1 MVANILKYLQL
12 YFFWCSLLIQKEA
25 IVSPQQCDTDF
36 CSDLRECVMQN
47 VACSHRNHC
56 VSIVQLNWADVK
68 AKHMG

>member
-1 MVANILKYLQL
+1 MSLRKSVRKNGGKYFKVPSAVL
-12 YFFWCSLLIQKEA
+12 FFWCSLLIQKEA

-56 VSIVQLNWADVK
+56 VSIVQLN
-68 AKHMG
+68 